1 MLSYTIRRL
10 AVLVP
15 ILWVVAT
22 IVFLIMHF
30 LPGDPAELMLRGV
43 GGASPAQITEVRKQ
57 LGLDDPILVQYARFI
72 WSAVHGNLGKS
83 IRLKTDVSKVISRTF
98 PYTAQ
103 LSVGAFVVSICI
115 GIPLGIVAALK
126 QRTWVDASAMV
137 ISLLG
142 VSMPVFWLG
151 LLLIFA
157 FSFALGWLPP
167 ISPDLSLRSLILPSV
182 ALGSINAGLLAR
194 LVRANLLEVL
204 QCEYIRTARA
214 RGLVEYKVVFYHALR
229 NALIPTVTVLG
240 LQFARMLT
248 GAAVTETVF
257 SRPGLGRLVVESVIW
272 KDFPLVRGS
281 ILFAAVLFLG
291 MNLLVDLVY
300 AWLDP
305 RIHYT

>member
-1 MLSYTIRRL
+1 MLNYIIRRL
-10 AVLVP
+10 AVVVP

-22 IVFLIMHF
+22 IVFLIMYF

-43 GGASPAQITEVRKQ
+43 GGASPAQIAEIRKQ

-72 WSAVHGNLGKS
+72 WGAVRGDLGKS
-83 IRLKTDVSKVISRTF
+83 IRLKTDVSKVIFRTF

-103 LSVGAFVVSICI
+103 LSVGALVVSICI

-126 QRTWVDASAMV
+126 RGTWVDASAMV

-151 LLLIFA
+151 LLLIFT

-167 ISPDLSLRSLILPSV
+167 ISSDLSLRSLILPSV

-204 QCEYIRTARA
+204 QCEYVRTARA
-214 RGLVEYKVVFYHALR
+214 KGLVEYKVVFYHALR

-240 LQFARMLT
+240 LQFATMLT

-291 MNLLVDLVY
+291 MNLLIDLIY